1 MNENST
7 SQPISPAPAKRK
19 RGGQPGNKNNFRY
32 GFYSK
37 SFSTSDKRG
46 LDQNVKGEFHDEI
59 NIARVNLSHI
69 EELILGN
76 KDMPRNDLINISNVA
91 IKYIDCIRCLT
102 RDQKLIY
109 QNQTTFEKAL
119 EELKKAHKNRDVPAI
134 DSALA
139 NLNAIWQSASEEM
152 YKNTQGAQQG
162 PQSGPQDTHEQ
173 GGGNQKP
180 GNDEVTD
187 VDFEEVKD
195 K

>member
-1 MNENST
+1 MKEEA
-7 SQPISPAPAKRK
+7 QAFAD
-19 RGGQPGNKNNFRY
+19 
-32 GFYSK
+32 
-37 SFSTSDKRG
+37 SDKKMKEEIDKINQADT
-46 LDQNVKGEFHDEI
+46 LIFQTEKQMKEFGDKI
-59 NIARVNLSHI
+59 PADKKAGI
-69 EELILGN
+69 
-76 KDMPRNDLINISNVA
+76 
-91 IKYIDCIRCLT
+91 
-102 RDQKLIY
+102 
-109 QNQTTFEKAL
+109 EKAL

>member
-1 MNENST
+1 MTENST
-7 SQPISPAPAKRK
+7 PKPSSAKRK

-59 NIARVNLSHI
+59 NIARVNLSRI

-76 KDMPRNDLINISNVA
+76 KNMPQNDYINISNVA

-109 QNQTTFEKAL
+109 QNQTTVEKAL
-119 EELKKAHKNRDVPAI
+119 EEL
-134 DSALA
+134 SAL
-139 NLNAIWQSASEEM
+139 
-152 YKNTQGAQQG
+152 
-162 PQSGPQDTHEQ
+162 PPDQD
-173 GGGNQKP
+173 
-180 GNDEVTD
+180 
-187 VDFEEVKD
+187 
-195 K
+195 